1 MWLESHKMEIS
12 YIIMMER
19 NRRVAKVEYIKADD
33 DYDDV
38 DDDFCSHTCVIWWH
52 DDDYDDDYND
62 DDDDICSHICVI
74 WWHAG
79 KIAVE
84 RARPFDH
91 SNLSAC

>member
-33 DYDDV
+33 DY
-38 DDDFCSHTCVIWWH
+38 
-52 DDDYDDDYND
+52 ND
-62 DDDDICSHICVI
+62 DDGDICSHICVI

-79 KIAVE
+79 KIAAE